1 MLKGNKGEWSEIYVF
16 LRLLLERKIS
26 CIDQN
31 LKVGDDYLEILE
43 LYRKMKNGNLIVY
56 DLKTEIATFYPEM
69 DKKDV
74 KNLNSALVEY
84 YSRMILHTLASKTDR
99 TFELED
105 VEKFLSSISVDTLK
119 AKSTDKTDIQMLTRD
134 PKNAIVTKNGFSI
147 KSDIGAKP
155 TLINSSGATNF
166 IFKLNGFN
174 FDKMQRANEIESQN
188 ERMQYIFQNISDY
201 VFLGA
206 DSSQTKLNLQL
217 LDLNYEKIVS
227 LLLWKSFELGIT
239 DLKELCVILDKQ
251 KLFLI
256 SDNYIEFK
264 IKKLLITC
272 CLGLNLGQK
281 WSGKEDANG
290 GFINVSKDGQL
301 SAIHFFNRNIVED
314 FLFENTRLERGSR
327 TKHKYGDVYQKENEF
342 YIKLNFAVRFK

>member
-16 LRLLLERKIS
+16 LRLLLDRKVF
-26 CIDQN
+26 CIDQD
-31 LKVGDDYLEILE
+31 LTVGDDYLEILE
-43 LYRKMKNGNLIVY
+43 LYRKMKDGNLIVY
-56 DLKTEIATFYPEM
+56 DLKDEIGKFYPEM

-74 KNLNSALVEY
+74 KNLNNTSIEY
-84 YSRMILHTLASKTDR
+84 YCRMILHKLASKTDR

-105 VEKFLSSISVDTLK
+105 VEKFLSLISIDTLK

-134 PKNAIVTKNGFSI
+134 PKNTIISRNGFSI
-147 KSDIGAKP
+147 KSDMGAKA

-166 IFKLNGFN
+166 VFKLEGFN

-188 ERMQYIFQNISDY
+188 ERMGYIFDNISNY
-201 VFLGA
+201 TFCGA
-206 DSSQTKLNLQL
+206 DSIQTKSNLQL
-217 LDLNYEKIVS
+217 LDFNYEKIIS

-239 DLKELCVILDKQ
+239 DLKKLCLHLDKQ
-251 KLFLI
+251 NYFNI
-256 SDNYIEFK
+256 SDNYFEFK

-281 WSGKEDANG
+281 WSRKEDANG

-314 FLFENTRLERGSR
+314 FLFDNTKLERGSR
-327 TKHKYGDVYQKENEF
+327 TKHKYGDVYQKNNEF